1 MQNTRRWDTQSL
13 AIRKKQQQNGTC
25 AQAWCTHALKVYV
38 FLHVIIAKRSMKPKP
53 MYPWSQYTTGSW
65 INPYWRNRRHQRQD
79 ERSTSQKCTSTKAW
93 YKNAKSGQ
101 NGGQEMDCRSTLD
114 HMFPI
119 THTGTQP
126 CWQLEKNKL
135 LHGTC
140 SDRSGERGMRMAG
153 ANNQKGCN
161 RGSCPEEGTTE
172 GLMAPRNR
180 AAPRPNLQPQ
190 QVQLCFL
197 SPGPCQALC
206 LYPPRLDGVQGGKW
220 NRERPERAGH
230 NPGLCTSQ
238 SASTWAH

>member
-1 MQNTRRWDTQSL
+1 
-13 AIRKKQQQNGTC
+13 
-25 AQAWCTHALKVYV
+25 
-38 FLHVIIAKRSMKPKP
+38 
-53 MYPWSQYTTGSW
+53 
-65 INPYWRNRRHQRQD
+65 
-79 ERSTSQKCTSTKAW
+79 
-93 YKNAKSGQ
+93 
-101 NGGQEMDCRSTLD
+101 MDCRSTLD

-206 LYPPRLDGVQGGKW
+206 LYPPRLDGVQGGNETGRGLKGQAIIQDCALHS
-220 NRERPERAGH
+220 RHQHEPISFS
-230 NPGLCTSQ
+230 PGGISFH
-238 SASTWAH
+238 S